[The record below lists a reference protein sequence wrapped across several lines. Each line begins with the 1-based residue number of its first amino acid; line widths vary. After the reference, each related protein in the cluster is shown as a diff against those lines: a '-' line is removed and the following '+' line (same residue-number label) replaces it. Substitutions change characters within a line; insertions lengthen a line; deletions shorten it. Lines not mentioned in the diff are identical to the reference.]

1 MSGTHADVMP
11 HANVIPHAKYRTER
25 DIACPVESQSS
36 ASSSGSR
43 EREREEE
50 EREEEERE
58 EKARVEE
65 EECYTAKMQRNEMK
79 TEDQRGDDDEE
90 EEQTETDSVTETHT
104 PTMHERITSNPQPC
118 DGQVTGPMKDQSVS
132 EEEYSGMCSLVEER
146 LCELVQRL
154 ISELSLHT
162 HTHTGEFTNELSLV
176 LHTTTL
182 VCVVV

>member
-1 MSGTHADVMP
+1 MSGTHADIMP
-11 HANVIPHAKYRTER
+11 HANVIPHAKYRPER

-43 EREREEE
+43 EREEEE
-50 EREEEERE
+50 EREEED
-58 EKARVEE
+58 
-65 EECYTAKMQRNEMK
+65 ECCTAKMQRNEMK
-79 TEDQRGDDDEE
+79 TEEQRGDDDEE

-104 PTMHERITSNPQPC
+104 PTITSNPQPC

-132 EEEYSGMCSLVEER
+132 EEEYSGMCSLAEEER

-162 HTHTGEFTNELSLV
+162 YSLTGEFTDELSLV

-182 VCVVV
+182 VCV

>member
-1 MSGTHADVMP
+1 MSGTHADIMP
-11 HANVIPHAKYRTER
+11 HANVIPHAKYRPER

-43 EREREEE
+43 EREEEEE
-50 EREEEERE
+50 EREEED
-58 EKARVEE
+58 
-65 EECYTAKMQRNEMK
+65 ECCTAKMQRNEMK
-79 TEDQRGDDDEE
+79 TEEQRGDDDEE

-104 PTMHERITSNPQPC
+104 PTITSNPQPC

-132 EEEYSGMCSLVEER
+132 EEEYSGMCSLAEEER

-162 HTHTGEFTNELSLV
+162 YTHTGEFTDELSLV

-182 VCVVV
+182 VCV